1 MGGFVSLVN
10 QKLKPFPMKMTFVK
24 FSTRTLATVFVASS
38 LAFGS
43 TSCANNT
50 DTATTDTAAT
60 EVPATDAATTAP
72 AMNSGGDM
80 GADDTSGK
88 NLAENATAVPQMSTL
103 TTALTAAGLAD
114 KATSGGPY
122 TVFAPTNEAF
132 DALPA
137 GALDG
142 LLKPENKAK
151 LAGILTYH
159 VVPGSVMAADL
170 KDGQELTT
178 VDGKK
183 LKVSISGSTVMVNGA
198 TVIKADVK
206 SSNGVTHVINQVLMP
221 Q

>member
-1 MGGFVSLVN
+1 MTTTNL
-10 QKLKPFPMKMTFVK
+10 PF
-24 FSTRTLATVFVASS
+24 RTLATVFIASS

-43 TSCANNT
+43 VSCSN
-50 DTATTDTAAT
+50 TTDTAAT
-60 EVPATDAATTAP
+60 DSTDMATTDMATAPVATDGA
-72 AMNSGGDM
+72 DM
-80 GADDTSGK
+80 GMDDTSGK
-88 NLAENATAVPQMSTL
+88 NLAENAMGVPQMSTL
-103 TTALTAAGLAD
+103 TAALKASGLAD
-114 KATSGGPY
+114 KATSGGPF

-137 GALDG
+137 GALDD
-142 LLKPENKAK
+142 LLKPENKEK

-170 KDGQELTT
+170 TDGQEVTT

-183 LKVSISGSTVMVNGA
+183 LKVTISGGTVMINGA
-198 TVIKADVK
+198 TVVKADVK

>member
-1 MGGFVSLVN
+1 MTPSKF
-10 QKLKPFPMKMTFVK
+10 PF
-24 FSTRTLATVFVASS
+24 RTLATVFVASS

-43 TSCANNT
+43 ASCSNT
-50 DTATTDTAAT
+50 ADTAAT
-60 EVPATDAATTAP
+60 DTTDMATTDAGATTTAP
-72 AMNSGGDM
+72 AMTEGAEM
-80 GADDTSGK
+80 GMDDTSSK
-88 NLAENATAVPQMSTL
+88 NLAENAMAVPQMSTL
-103 TTALTAAGLAD
+103 ATALKASGLAD
-114 KATSGGPY
+114 KATSGGPF

-137 GALDG
+137 GALDN

-170 KDGQELTT
+170 KDGQEVTT

-183 LKVSISGSTVMVNGA
+183 LKVSISGGTVMINGA
-198 TVIKADVK
+198 TVVKADVK

>member
-1 MGGFVSLVN
+1 MKKATAKLSL
-10 QKLKPFPMKMTFVK
+10 
-24 FSTRTLATVFVASS
+24 RTLATVFVASA

-43 TSCANNT
+43 TSCTNNP
-50 DTATTDTAAT
+50 DTAATDTAAT
-60 EVPATDAATTAP
+60 DMTTTDADAMNTP
-72 AMNSGGDM
+72 AMDGSAEM
-80 GADDTSGK
+80 GMDDTSGK
-88 NLAENATAVPQMSTL
+88 NLAENAMSVPQMSTL
-103 TTALTAAGLAD
+103 TAALKASGLAD
-114 KATSGGPY
+114 KAMTGGPY

-137 GALDG
+137 GALDD
-142 LLKPENKAK
+142 LLKPANKEK

-159 VVPGSVMAADL
+159 VVPGSVMASQL
-170 KDGQELTT
+170 TDGQELTT

-183 LKVSISGSTVMVNGA
+183 LKVSISGGTVMVNGA

>member
-1 MGGFVSLVN
+1 M
-10 QKLKPFPMKMTFVK
+10 
-24 FSTRTLATVFVASS
+24 
-38 LAFGS
+38 
-43 TSCANNT
+43 
-50 DTATTDTAAT
+50 
-60 EVPATDAATTAP
+60 
-72 AMNSGGDM
+72 
-80 GADDTSGK
+80 DDTSGK

-103 TTALTAAGLAD
+103 TAALKASGLAD

-137 GALDG
+137 GTLDN

-151 LAGILTYH
+151 LASILTYH
-159 VVPGSVMAADL
+159 VVPGNVMAADL

-183 LKVSISGSTVMVNGA
+183 LKVSVVGTTVTVNGA
-198 TVIKADVK
+198 TVVKADVK
-206 SSNGVTHVINQVLMP
+206 SSNGVTHVINKVLMP

>member
-1 MGGFVSLVN
+1 
-10 QKLKPFPMKMTFVK
+10 MKMTAAKSSVRVL
-24 FSTRTLATVFVASS
+24 STGFVALA

-43 TSCANNT
+43 ASCANNKAETADAETTGMST
-50 DTATTDTAAT
+50 DSNMAAT
-60 EVPATDAATTAP
+60 DP
-72 AMNSGGDM
+72 AMTTSDAM

-103 TTALTAAGLAD
+103 TAALQAAGLAD
-114 KATSGGPY
+114 KASSGGPF
-122 TVFAPTNEAF
+122 TVFAPTNDAF

-137 GALDG
+137 GTLDD

-151 LAGILTYH
+151 LADILTYH

-178 VDGKK
+178 IEGKK
-183 LKVSISGSTVMVNGA
+183 LKVSVSGSTVTVNGA
-198 TVIKADVK
+198 NVVKADVK
-206 SSNGVTHVINQVLMP
+206 SSNGVTHVIDKVLLP

>member
-1 MGGFVSLVN
+1 
-10 QKLKPFPMKMTFVK
+10 MKMTPAN
-24 FSTRTLATVFVASS
+24 FSLRTLTSVFVASA

-43 TSCANNT
+43 VGCSSTTPTT
-50 DTATTDTAAT
+50 DAAATDSTATT
-60 EVPATDAATTAP
+60 TTAP
-72 AMNSGGDM
+72 AMAGGDKM
-80 GADDTSGK
+80 AMDDTSGK

-103 TTALTAAGLAD
+103 TAALKASGLAD

-137 GALDG
+137 GTLDN

-151 LAGILTYH
+151 LASILTYH
-159 VVPGSVMAADL
+159 VVPGNVMAADL

-183 LKVSISGSTVMVNGA
+183 LKVSVVGTTVTVNGA
-198 TVIKADVK
+198 TVVKADVK
-206 SSNGVTHVINQVLMP
+206 SSNGVTHVINKVLLP

>member
-1 MGGFVSLVN
+1 
-10 QKLKPFPMKMTFVK
+10 MKKATF
-24 FSTRTLATVFVASS
+24 SIRTLATVFVASA

-43 TSCANNT
+43 TSCANTT
-50 DTATTDTAAT
+50 DTATTDA
-60 EVPATDAATTAP
+60 PATDMATTDMATTETAP
-72 AMNSGGDM
+72 AMDASTDM
-80 GADDTSGK
+80 AANDMSAK
-88 NLAENATAVPQMSTL
+88 NLAENAMAVPQMSTL
-103 TTALTAAGLAD
+103 TTALKASGLAD
-114 KATSGGPY
+114 KAMTGGPY

-137 GALDG
+137 GALDN
-142 LLKPENKAK
+142 LLKPENKEK

-170 KDGQELTT
+170 KDGQEITT

-183 LKVSISGSTVMVNGA
+183 LKVSISGTTVMINGA
-198 TVIKADVK
+198 TVVKADVK

>member
-1 MGGFVSLVN
+1 MAS
-10 QKLKPFPMKMTFVK
+10 
-24 FSTRTLATVFVASS
+24 VFVASA

-43 TSCANNT
+43 VGCSST
-50 DTATTDTAAT
+50 TAT
-60 EVPATDAATTAP
+60 TDAATTDSTATTTAP
-72 AMNSGGDM
+72 ATNGDNTM
-80 GADDTSGK
+80 AMDNTSGK

-103 TTALTAAGLAD
+103 TAALKASGLAD

-137 GALDG
+137 GTLDN
-142 LLKPENKAK
+142 LLKPENKAN
-151 LAGILTYH
+151 LASILTYH
-159 VVPGSVMAADL
+159 VVPGNVMAADL

-183 LKVSISGSTVMVNGA
+183 LKVSVAGTTVTVNGA
-198 TVIKADVK
+198 TVVKADVK
-206 SSNGVTHVINQVLMP
+206 SSNGVTHVINKVLLP

>member
-1 MGGFVSLVN
+1 
-10 QKLKPFPMKMTFVK
+10 MKMTPVK
-24 FSTRTLATVFVASS
+24 FPLPTLATVFVASA

-43 TSCANNT
+43 AGCSSTTSPST
-50 DTATTDTAAT
+50 TADTAAMDAN
-60 EVPATDAATTAP
+60 ATTTAP
-72 AMNSGGDM
+72 AMNGDEKM
-80 GADDTSGK
+80 GMDDTSGK

-103 TTALTAAGLAD
+103 TAALKAAGLAD

-137 GALDG
+137 GTVDN

-151 LAGILTYH
+151 LVDILTYH
-159 VVPGSVMAADL
+159 VVPGNVMAADL

-178 VDGKK
+178 IEGKK
-183 LKVSISGSTVMVNGA
+183 LTVSISGSTVTVNGA
-198 TVIKADVK
+198 SVVKADVK

-221 Q
+221 K

>member
-1 MGGFVSLVN
+1 MVHFLKLNS
-10 QKLKPFPMKMTFVK
+10 QKLKLFRMKTTAKSPF
-24 FSTRTLATVFVASS
+24 RILATVFAASA

-43 TSCANNT
+43 VSCNSAT
-50 DTATTDTAAT
+50 DTAETTDTMAT
-60 EVPATDAATTAP
+60 TDAEATTTAP
-72 AMNSGGDM
+72 AMDGSAEM
-80 GADDTSGK
+80 GMDDTSGK
-88 NLAENATAVPQMSTL
+88 NLAENAMSVPQM
-103 TTALTAAGLAD
+103 TTLTAALKASGLAD
-114 KATSGGPY
+114 KAMTGGPY

-137 GALDG
+137 GALDD
-142 LLKPENKAK
+142 LLKPANKEK

-159 VVPGSVMAADL
+159 VVPGSVMASQL
-170 KDGQELTT
+170 TDGQELTT

-183 LKVSISGSTVMVNGA
+183 LKVSISGGTVMVNGA